1 MVEQSFDGFE
11 VLCTPTFLDD
21 KGRDEVRGGV
31 GSPHLRLSWP
41 MFWSVSGWLG
51 LFLQFLASVR
61 IRICICWLSMDRWW
75 VLTVLGGVSRLF
87 SFLDL
92 GWCEGMVDD
101 GGVMRK
107 GVCDV

>member
-1 MVEQSFDGFE
+1 MVERSLGGFD
-11 VLCTPTFLDD
+11 VLCTPTSLDD
-21 KGRDEVRGGV
+21 KERGEVRGGV
-31 GSPHLRLSWP
+31 GSPHSWYWP

-51 LFLQFLASVR
+51 LYLRFLASVCV
-61 IRICICWLSMDRWW
+61 RICICWLSTDKWW

-101 GGVMRK
+101 GGSGEERSV
-107 GVCDV
+107 